1 MGIIIVI
8 MWFVLAYAGELA
20 VDELEFELPR
30 KWFSKWDKVKLVV
43 SGVKYHAHDKRA
55 VRIACKVQ
63 SLIVVPLWYLTVLP
77 VLGALSVLLG
87 IAVVFVIIVG
97 LTISFFAKPFVWLLK

>member
-20 VDELEFELPR
+20 VDEREFELPR